1 MIKYIPAMTSVVV
14 EEIPDMLTLA
24 VEITNCL
31 GHCPGCHSPFLRQDI
46 GEELNEA
53 IVDKLLADNYGINC
67 FLFLGE
73 GNDEEALLRMADYIH
88 SAHGIKVAL
97 YSGREDV
104 ENKVW
109 EAFDYIK
116 TGPYIEEL
124 GPLNSINTNQR
135 LYKVEHKGYGDYER
149 TDITFRFRH
158 KGLAP
163 HKNKAE

>member
-1 MIKYIPAMTSVVV
+1 MTSVVV

-31 GHCPGCHSPFLRQDI
+31 GKCPGCHSPFLRQDI
-46 GEELNEA
+46 GEELNES
-53 IVDKLLADNYGINC
+53 IIDKLLAD
-67 FLFLGE
+67 
-73 GNDEEALLRMADYIH
+73 
-88 SAHGIKVAL
+88 
-97 YSGREDV
+97 
-104 ENKVW
+104 NKVW

-158 KGLAP
+158 KGLDP